1 MSNFFNSI
9 GLALTFSPNAIALL
23 REANRLKNIFNSKLT
38 LIIIT
43 EPDYGA
49 EAKIKLLIEDAKIN
63 DDDNIKIVFGT
74 GDPARQIISLSKKEK
89 IDLLIAGALEQET
102 VVKYYLGSVAR
113 SLMRNASSSLLI
125 LKDPSLAPKP
135 FNSFF
140 AKTDYSIESEK
151 VIKILDEFA
160 ILENAAVIHII
171 RNYNIPALNSTIL
184 GTGSTIKIEKIKDE
198 QQQEEEE
205 KLKFFVK
212 ELNLKKIEVKT
223 HCIFGKHGWETWNFV
238 NSQNADIL
246 AFHAV
251 KKHVYLFDKIFPNEQ
266 EYYYHK
272 LPANLLII
280 R

>member
-1 MSNFFNSI
+1 MSNFFESV

-23 REANRLKNIFNSKLT
+23 REAYRLKKLFNSELT

-43 EPDYGA
+43 ESNSEA
-49 EAKIKLLIEDAKIN
+49 ETKIKLLLEKAKIN
-63 DDDNIKIVFGT
+63 DDNIKIVFGN
-74 GDPARQIISLSKKEK
+74 GDPSKQIIRISKQEN

-125 LKDPSLAPKP
+125 LKEPSLTPKP

-140 AKTDYSIESEK
+140 VKTDYSIESEK
-151 VIKILDEFA
+151 AIKILNEFA
-160 ILENAAVIHII
+160 ILENAASINIV

-184 GTGSTIKIEKIKDE
+184 GTGSTIKIEKIKYE
-198 QQQEEEE
+198 QQREEEE
-205 KLKFFVK
+205 KLKFFVN
-212 ELNLKKIEVKT
+212 ELNLQKIEVKT

-238 NSQNADIL
+238 KSQNADIL
-246 AFHAV
+246 AFHTA
-251 KKHVYLFDKIFPNEQ
+251 KKNIYLLDKIFPNEQ
-266 EYYYHK
+266 EYYYQK